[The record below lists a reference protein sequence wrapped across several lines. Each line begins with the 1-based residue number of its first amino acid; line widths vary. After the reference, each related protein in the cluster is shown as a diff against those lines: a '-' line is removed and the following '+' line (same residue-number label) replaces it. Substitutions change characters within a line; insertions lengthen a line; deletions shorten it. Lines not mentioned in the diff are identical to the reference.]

1 MKLQNESVTIEL
13 KNSTIVHGTVTGE
26 QGACLGD
33 GRVGQTDRHFVVLPG
48 VDVQMNTH
56 LKTVKMTVKDREPI
70 SLDTLSIRGNNI
82 RYWILPDSLPLDILL
97 VDDAPKPK
105 GTRKEGAP
113 RGRGMD
119 RGRGRGARGGG
130 RGRGRGR

>member
-1 MKLQNESVTIEL
+1 MEHRICKE
-13 KNSTIVHGTVTGE
+13 
-26 QGACLGD
+26 
-33 GRVGQTDRHFVVLPG
+33 VVSGLLIYGISQPLLLPAG

-105 GTRKEGAP
+105 GKRREGAP
-113 RGRGMD
+113 RGRGIVD
-119 RGRGRGARGGG
+119 RGRGGRGGGMGGVRGGG
-130 RGRGRGR
+130 RGRGRG

>member
-1 MKLQNESVTIEL
+1 M
-13 KNSTIVHGTVTGE
+13 
-26 QGACLGD
+26 
-33 GRVGQTDRHFVVLPG
+33 FLPAG

-105 GTRKEGAP
+105 GKRKEGGAP
-113 RGRGMD
+113 RGRGIMD
-119 RGRGRGARGGG
+119 RGRGGRGGG
-130 RGRGRGR
+130 GGRGGPRGRGRGR